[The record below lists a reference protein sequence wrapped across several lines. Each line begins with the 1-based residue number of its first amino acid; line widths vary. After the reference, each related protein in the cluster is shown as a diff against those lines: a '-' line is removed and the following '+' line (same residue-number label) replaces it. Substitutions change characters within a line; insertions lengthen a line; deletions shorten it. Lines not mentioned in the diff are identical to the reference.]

1 MNFSTI
7 EDVRNAID
15 GIDSQL
21 VSLIAER
28 GRLVKAAAGFKK
40 DQDAVRAP
48 DRVQRVIDKVRAEAA
63 VVGLPEDII
72 EKVYRTMINAFID
85 YELEQHRSRY
95 KSSIGQ
101 AIANRFGTTR
111 ACGYISRQTIE
122 SGITASASIVLMVLS
137 CLLIRSSKRSDL
149 EPDLGNKSFQTGNA
163 SDSGSGDR
171 PLDAET
177 PADKGNS

>member
-1 MNFSTI
+1 MRFSTI

-21 VSLIAER
+21 VSLIAQR

-85 YELEQHRSRY
+85 YELEQHRSLVQ
-95 KSSIGQ
+95 K
-101 AIANRFGTTR
+101 
-111 ACGYISRQTIE
+111 
-122 SGITASASIVLMVLS
+122 
-137 CLLIRSSKRSDL
+137 
-149 EPDLGNKSFQTGNA
+149 
-163 SDSGSGDR
+163 
-171 PLDAET
+171 
-177 PADKGNS
+177 